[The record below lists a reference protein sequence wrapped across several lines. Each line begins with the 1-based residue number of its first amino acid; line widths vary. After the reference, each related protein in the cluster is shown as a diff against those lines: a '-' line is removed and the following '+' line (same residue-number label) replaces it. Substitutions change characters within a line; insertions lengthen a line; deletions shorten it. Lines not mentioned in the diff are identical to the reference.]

1 MVWLLTVSKALH
13 VRPPVAST
21 GDVDTGMKELEETLM
36 SALVYFSET
45 KSHLPAFS
53 TRIQSAFVK
62 ATKTIRPKPKE
73 KPKPKPLRQMNLE
86 PLQSLDKSIL
96 NQPGLISMHSTT
108 LSGVPSLS
116 LRAPPS
122 YPTMLT
128 QPVASTS
135 GSSGKQASPHFLPS

>member
-73 KPKPKPLRQMNLE
+73 KPKPKPLRPMNLE
-86 PLQSLDKSIL
+86 PLPVLHKRIL
-96 NQPGLISMHSTT
+96 IHHGLISIPSPT
-108 LSGVPSLS
+108 LTPLPTPSFT
-116 LRAPPS
+116 P
-122 YPTMLT
+122 
-128 QPVASTS
+128 
-135 GSSGKQASPHFLPS
+135 